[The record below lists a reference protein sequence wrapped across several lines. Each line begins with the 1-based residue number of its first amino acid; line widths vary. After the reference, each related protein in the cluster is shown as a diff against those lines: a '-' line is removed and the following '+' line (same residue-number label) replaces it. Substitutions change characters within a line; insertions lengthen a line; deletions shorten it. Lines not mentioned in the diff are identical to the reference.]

1 MEKIQNSSKGSSSS
15 RSSAL
20 NTLNNRYLKDINDTT
35 VINWD
40 SGLDLQSG
48 TLKILVGENAAAGS
62 SKLISGYVLITNT
75 RVTNSSLIFLTIQ
88 QLGTHSPGTLYIG
101 TIISGTS
108 FEVSSSL
115 AEDDSDFAYMIVN

>member
-1 MEKIQNSSKGSSSS
+1 MNKIQNSSKESSSS

-48 TLKILVGENAAAGS
+48 TLKILVGKNAAVGS
-62 SKLISGYVLITNT
+62 SKLTNGNVLILNT
-75 RVTNSSLIFLTIQ
+75 RVGAESLIFLTIQ
-88 QLGTHSPGTLYIG
+88 QLGTRPPGTLYIG
-101 TIISGTS
+101 TKIPGVS

-115 AEDDSDFAYMIVN
+115 VDDDSYFAYMIVN